1 MGAVMIN
8 QGNLGKVPV
17 SVIIPCYRCADTI
30 KRALD
35 SVIAQTLPPEE
46 IILIDDFSND
56 DGVTL
61 AALDQLGQGHQK
73 TSIKIVRLDKNSG
86 PGSARNAGWKEAS
99 QPYLAF
105 LDADDSWHLQK
116 LEIQYQWMAA
126 HSDIV
131 LSGHQSI
138 KISENVALPEL
149 PESLV
154 ARRVNKYSLLFSN
167 RFPTRSVMVK
177 REVSYRFLPEKRY
190 AEDYLLWLTIVFNG
204 QPACF
209 LNSPM
214 AYSFKE
220 DFGDEGL
227 TGNLWETQLGVLD
240 TYHRVFSA
248 GFISIFMLTLVSG
261 FSFLKYLRRWCVTKS
276 RFLYNRLV
284 ITTKVP

>member
-1 MGAVMIN
+1 MIN
-8 QGNLGKVPV
+8 RGNLGKVPV

-61 AALDQLGQGHQK
+61 TALDQLGQGHQK

-86 PGSARNAGWKEAS
+86 PGSARNVGWKEAS

-105 LDADDSWHLQK
+105 LDADDSWHPKK

-126 HSDIV
+126 HPDIL

-154 ARRVNKYSLLFSN
+154 VRRVNKYSLLFSN
-167 RFPTRSVMVK
+167 RFPTRSVMMK
-177 REVSYRFLPEKRY
+177 RDVPYRFLPEKRY

-204 QPACF
+204 QPSWF
-209 LNSPM
+209 LNSSM

-220 DFGDEGL
+220 DFGDGGL
-227 TGNLWETQLGVLD
+227 TGNIFKAELGELD
-240 TYHRVFSA
+240 TYYRILRMNLISNSMFVIASFFS
-248 GFISIFMLTLVSG
+248 L
-261 FSFLKYLRRWCVTKS
+261 LKY
-276 RFLYNRLV
+276 FIRLCSV
-284 ITTKVP
+284 KIR

>member
-1 MGAVMIN
+1 MIN
-8 QGNLGKVPV
+8 RINLGKAPV
-17 SVIIPCYRCADTI
+17 SVIIPCYRCEDTI

-56 DGVTL
+56 DGVNL
-61 AALDQLGQGHQK
+61 AALNQLGQGHQK

-105 LDADDSWHLQK
+105 LDADDSWHSKK

-126 HSDIV
+126 HPDVV

-149 PESLV
+149 PESLLV
-154 ARRVNKYSLLFSN
+154 RRVNKYSLLFSN

-204 QPACF
+204 QQAWF

-220 DFGDEGL
+220 DFGDGGL
-227 TGNLWETQLGVLD
+227 TGNLWKTQLGVLD
-240 TYHRVFSA
+240 TYHRIFSA
-248 GFISIFMLTLVSG
+248 GFISIFMLILVSG
-261 FSFLKYLRRWCVTKS
+261 FSFFKYLRR
-276 RFLYNRLV
+276 LG
-284 ITTKVP
+284 ITKVRSLFNGLATNSKVS

>member
-1 MGAVMIN
+1 MIN
-8 QGNLGKVPV
+8 RINLGKAPV
-17 SVIIPCYRCADTI
+17 SVIIPCYRCEDTI

-56 DGVTL
+56 DGVNL
-61 AALDQLGQGHQK
+61 AALNQLGQGHQK

-105 LDADDSWHLQK
+105 LDADDSWHSKK

-126 HSDIV
+126 HPDVV

-149 PESLV
+149 PESLLV
-154 ARRVNKYSLLFSN
+154 RRVNKYSLLFSN

-177 REVSYRFLPEKRY
+177 REVFYRFLPEKRY

-204 QPACF
+204 QQAWF

-220 DFGDEGL
+220 DFGDGGL
-227 TGNLWETQLGVLD
+227 TGNLWKTQLGVLD
-240 TYHRVFSA
+240 TYHRIFSA
-248 GFISIFMLTLVSG
+248 GFISIFMLILVSG
-261 FSFLKYLRRWCVTKS
+261 FSFFKYLRR
-276 RFLYNRLV
+276 LG
-284 ITTKVP
+284 ITKVRSLFNGLATNSKVS

>member
-8 QGNLGKVPV
+8 RGNLGKVPV

-61 AALDQLGQGHQK
+61 AALDQLWQGHQK
-73 TSIKIVRLDKNSG
+73 TSIKIVQLDKNSG
-86 PGSARNAGWKEAS
+86 PASARNAGWKEAS

-105 LDADDSWHLQK
+105 LDADDSWHPKK

-154 ARRVNKYSLLFSN
+154 VRRVNKYSLLFSN

-177 REVSYRFLPEKRY
+177 RDVSYRFPPEKRY
-190 AEDYLLWLTIVFNG
+190 AEDYLLWLTIVFDG
-204 QPACF
+204 QPAWF

-220 DFGDEGL
+220 DFGDGGL
-227 TGNLWETQLGVLD
+227 TGNLWKNQLGVLD
-240 TYHRVFSA
+240 TYHRIFSA
-248 GFISIFMLTLVSG
+248 GFIPLYVFILISG
-261 FSFLKYLRRWCVTKS
+261 FSFFKYLRR
-276 RFLYNRLV
+276 LG
-284 ITTKVP
+284 ITKVRSLFNGRVTSSIVS